1 MGLEIVDQLNLDVE
15 EFQRRSAL
23 ELKDEKE
30 KVRINEIEEQILKH
44 QNEIK
49 NIDEKIVKIQDQLT
63 KVQYDIRQTDITLSQ
78 KGIAYYE
85 KEKEYKKEQ
94 ADINDKIDELNN
106 QIIEVAGGDAPLM
119 TVKKELEEILVQ
131 SKQLNKSLNS
141 ENLNKEINSL
151 IKEFESFSKKNCSD
165 KEYLEKLEEFIKKK
179 KLNQHNEKFDSEFIL
194 KNLNF
199 NQINFY

>member
-1 MGLEIVDQLNLDVE
+1 MGLEIVDQLSLDVE

-23 ELKDEKE
+23 DLKDEKE
-30 KVRINEIEEQILKH
+30 KVRIYEIEEQISKH

-49 NIDEKIVKIQDQLT
+49 NIDERIVKIQDQLT

-78 KGIAYYE
+78 KGIAYYD

-94 ADINDKIDELNN
+94 AEINDKIGELNS
-106 QIIEVAGGDAPLM
+106 QIIEVAGGDSPLM
-119 TVKKELEEILVQ
+119 IVKKELEEILVQ

-165 KEYLEKLEEFIKKK
+165 KEYLEKLGKFIKEKK
-179 KLNQHNEKFDSEFIL
+179 FNQYNEKFD
-194 KNLNF
+194 N
-199 NQINFY
+199 